1 MNTDDPKITELQ
13 AKVTAAQQEFDLAVA
28 FHEIWKPTAYDR
40 DLHGRLGVSY
50 ATQAFRVIR
59 TALRRELILALI
71 RLWDKDGR
79 AIGMECI
86 ARALEKKEVID
97 ALTSARVDQS
107 SEIFEA
113 IRADLSEKAKK
124 AIPLVHKYIKDDGA
138 GNAVYKKL
146 LSLRNERLA
155 HRQVETKAR
164 ATGATATDEEIEEFY
179 QDNSKLV
186 HILLS
191 VFNAMAYDP
200 EDTARVF
207 GFYAIHFWN
216 RFQKVE
222 HNGDHGPD
230 EPRTAC

>member
-1 MNTDDPKITELQ
+1 
-13 AKVTAAQQEFDLAVA
+13 VTAAQQEFDLAVA
-28 FHEIWKPTAYDR
+28 FHAIWKPTAYDK

-86 ARALEKKEVID
+86 GNALGKKEVID
-97 ALTSARVDQS
+97 ALTVARVDQG
-107 SEIFEA
+107 SEVFEA
-113 IRADLSEKAKK
+113 IRADLSEKANK
-124 AIPLVHKYIKDDGA
+124 AIPLVNKYVKDDGA

-146 LSLRNERLA
+146 RSLRNERLA

-164 ATGATATDEEIEEFY
+164 ATGATATDEEIEEFF

-191 VFNAMAYDP
+191 IFNAMAYDP
-200 EDTARVF
+200 EDTAKVF
-207 GFYAIHFWN
+207 GFYASHFWSM
-216 RFQKVE
+216 FQKVE
-222 HNGDHGPD
+222 HGGD
-230 EPRTAC
+230 

>member
-1 MNTDDPKITELQ
+1 MKTDDPEITTLQ

-28 FHEIWKPTAYDR
+28 FHAIWKPTAYDK

-86 ARALEKKEVID
+86 GNALGKKEVID
-97 ALTSARVDQS
+97 ALTVARVDQG
-107 SEIFEA
+107 SEVFEA
-113 IRADLSEKAKK
+113 IRADLSEKANK
-124 AIPLVHKYIKDDGA
+124 AIPLVNKYVKDDGA

-146 LSLRNERLA
+146 RSLRNERLA
-155 HRQVETKAR
+155 HRQVETKTR
-164 ATGATATDEEIEEFY
+164 ATGATATDEEIEEFF

-191 VFNAMAYDP
+191 IFNAMAYDP
-200 EDTARVF
+200 EDTAKVF
-207 GFYAIHFWN
+207 GFYASHFWSM
-216 RFQKVE
+216 FQKVE
-222 HNGDHGPD
+222 HGGD
-230 EPRTAC
+230 

>member
-1 MNTDDPKITELQ
+1 MKTDDPEITKLQ
-13 AKVTAAQQEFDLAVA
+13 AKVTGAQQEFDLAVA
-28 FHEIWKPTAYDR
+28 FHEIWKPTAYDQ

-50 ATQAFRVIR
+50 ATQAFRVVR

-79 AIGMECI
+79 AIGMERI
-86 ARALEKKEVID
+86 ANALRKHEVIH
-97 ALTSARVDQS
+97 ALTLARVDQS

-113 IRADLSEKAKK
+113 IRADLSEKADK
-124 AIPLVHKYIKDDGA
+124 AILLVDKYIKDDGA

-146 LSLRNERLA
+146 RFLRNERLA

-186 HILLS
+186 QILLS
-191 VFNAMAYDP
+191 IFNAMAYDP
-200 EDTARVF
+200 GDTARVF
-207 GFYAIHFWN
+207 GFYASHFWK
-216 RFQKVE
+216 RFRKTEVKQ
-222 HNGDHGPD
+222 
-230 EPRTAC
+230 